1 MNANLRLSFA
11 LASSSVNK
19 NDFRASVVPLME
31 MRKLNFYK
39 HNSQIIKRTFPK
51 DIAVWKNVQGHQLME
66 MNDTDTKILKAL
78 LEDARFSSRQIA
90 KNVGVS
96 VGTVLSRIKRMED
109 EGLIKGYSVNLDHEK
124 LGYQL
129 TVVTEITVSKG
140 KLVETENEIAK
151 IPNVCSVYDV
161 TGLTDAVIVAKFKSR
176 EDLGA
181 FTKRLLTLP
190 YVERTNT
197 HVVLTSVKENF
208 RLI

>member
-1 MNANLRLSFA
+1 M
-11 LASSSVNK
+11 
-19 NDFRASVVPLME
+19 ME
-31 MRKLNFYK
+31 LNE
-39 HNSQIIKRTFPK
+39 I
-51 DIAVWKNVQGHQLME
+51 DV
-66 MNDTDTKILKAL
+66 KILKAL
-78 LEDARFSSRQIA
+78 LEDARYSSRQIA

-96 VGTVLSRIKRMED
+96 VGTVLSRIKKMED
-109 EGLIKGYSVNLDHEK
+109 EGLIKGYSVNLHHEK

-129 TVVTEITVSKG
+129 TVVTEISVSKG

-181 FTKRLLTLP
+181 FTKKLLTLP
-190 YVERTNT
+190 FVERTNT
-197 HVVLTSVKENF
+197 HVVLSTVKENF